1 MLATNVSIIMRH
13 ISFAG
18 FIALFILGA
27 LMAKDVPVAVRLLD
41 VKLEGPAKGKA
52 TEPTAIAS
60 EDALAKA
67 LGDDAGTAAVKKLV
81 NFKTEQVVYF
91 AWSGSGQDKITFVV
105 ADGKKGPEVT
115 FTYAAGRTRDFRP
128 HRKVFVLPKD
138 ATFKVVTS

>member
-1 MLATNVSIIMRH
+1 MNQ

-18 FIALFILGA
+18 LIAVLSLGVV
-27 LMAKDVPVAVRLLD
+27 MAETKPEAVRQLD

-52 TEPTAIAS
+52 AEPTVITS
-60 EDALAKA
+60 EEALAKA

-81 NFKTEQVVYF
+81 DFKTEQVVYF

-115 FTYAAGRTRDFRP
+115 FTFAAGRTRDFRP